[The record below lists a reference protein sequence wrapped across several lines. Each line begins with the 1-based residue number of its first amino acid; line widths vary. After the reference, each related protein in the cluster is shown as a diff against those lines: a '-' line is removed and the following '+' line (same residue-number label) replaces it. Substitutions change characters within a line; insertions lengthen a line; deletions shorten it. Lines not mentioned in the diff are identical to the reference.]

1 MGRDGSGVEARE
13 KSIRVNFTLDGK
25 WQRVRLALPPTPANL
40 RYAEKLVD
48 RVRKAVARGTFDWA

>member
-13 KSIRVNFTLDGK
+13 KSIRVNFTLDGR
-25 WQRVRLALPPTPANL
+25 WQRVRLALPPTTVNL

-48 RVRKAVARGTFDWA
+48 RVR